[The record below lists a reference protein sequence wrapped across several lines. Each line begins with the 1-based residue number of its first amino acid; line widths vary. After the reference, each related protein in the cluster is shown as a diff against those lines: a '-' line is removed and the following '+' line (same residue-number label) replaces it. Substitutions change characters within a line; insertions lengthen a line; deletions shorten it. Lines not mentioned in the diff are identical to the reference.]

1 MSAQMRIIRA
11 LVAIVVTITAIRI
24 YSYAR
29 ERKRRGARDFF
40 SFISVALLSPHL
52 VYTAQRFD
60 SRPRQPLLQ
69 ILRIVVGILLIWQA
83 FVVSRRLIVAGASSN
98 SWWMNHLIVVG
109 AFVVIMQSFGQ
120 VLYGKWRLRGFRVRP
135 LVDNILLSR
144 TPADFWRRWSWPM
157 HLWLYRYVYQPAGGK
172 RHVVRAVLAAFAV
185 SGLLHELL
193 AYAAIGRVTWH
204 QTLYF
209 MISALGVLASPGLEW
224 LGQLGLIGQ
233 ILMRTITLTF
243 LATSAALMFVTIHYV
258 FPIYVKQ
265 IWLMW

>member
-1 MSAQMRIIRA
+1 
-11 LVAIVVTITAIRI
+11 
-24 YSYAR
+24 
-29 ERKRRGARDFF
+29 
-40 SFISVALLSPHL
+40 
-52 VYTAQRFD
+52 
-60 SRPRQPLLQ
+60 
-69 ILRIVVGILLIWQA
+69 
-83 FVVSRRLIVAGASSN
+83 
-98 SWWMNHLIVVG
+98 
-109 AFVVIMQSFGQ
+109 
-120 VLYGKWRLRGFRVRP
+120 
-135 LVDNILLSR
+135 
-144 TPADFWRRWSWPM
+144 M